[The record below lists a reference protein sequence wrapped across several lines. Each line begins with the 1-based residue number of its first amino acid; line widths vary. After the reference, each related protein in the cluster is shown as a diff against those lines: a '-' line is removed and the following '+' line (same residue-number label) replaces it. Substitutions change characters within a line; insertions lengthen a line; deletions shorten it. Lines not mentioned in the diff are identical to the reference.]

1 MILLKSKAKTQ
12 IWVRDRDNV
21 LKLYQ
26 LTLISLKKPR
36 DQEGQQFPKEEI
48 LKIMNY
54 HWKMKMELIRQNE
67 DHQNLLMMTLAMP
80 IAVREGKLT
89 LLFNHKYRLV
99 QNRKSAMKCRL
110 KKKNEFDEMKV
121 KLDELKA

>member
-1 MILLKSKAKTQ
+1 MTLKLKAKTQ

-48 LKIMNY
+48 SKIMSY
-54 HWKMKMELIRQNE
+54 HWMMMKELIRQNA

-89 LLFNHKYRLV
+89 LQFNNKYRLV

-110 KKKNEFDEMKV
+110 KKKHEFDEMKV